1 MVSGP
6 REHAEQMREHAA
18 AVLAPMGL
26 RLSPEK
32 TKITH
37 IDEGLDF
44 LGWRIQRH
52 RKRGT
57 SRYYVYTYPSRKA
70 VKAVTVKVKTI
81 CRRNINQPLQ
91 TLIRQ
96 LNPALR
102 GWCAYFRPGV
112 SAAAF
117 ADLARYTRD
126 RIIDGH
132 GANTAGSHGRPSG
145 GATAT
150 ADGGRSPPRSHCSTP
165 PRCAPRATATG
176 EQPSRHHGQPADE
189 TSRQP

>member
-1 MVSGP
+1 
-6 REHAEQMREHAA
+6 MREHAGA
-18 AVLAPMGL
+18 AALAPMGL
-26 RLSPEK
+26 RLSADK
-32 TKITH
+32 TKVTH

-70 VKAVTVKVKTI
+70 VKAVRAKVKAI
-81 CRRNINQPLQ
+81 FRRNINQPLQ

-117 ADLARYTRD
+117 ADLARYILGRFLRWAWRKHR
-126 RIIDGH
+126 RITVKTIRRRYCNG
-132 GANTAGSHGRPSG
+132 GWWPVTAGSRCLTRP
-145 GATAT
+145 
-150 ADGGRSPPRSHCSTP
+150 R
-165 PRCAPRATATG
+165 
-176 EQPSRHHGQPADE
+176 
-189 TSRQP
+189 